1 GAAGAATAAAAD
13 ASLRDQV
20 AAFEARIIE
29 AAIREHGSKRKAAA
43 ALGVDIGTI
52 VRKTNKGGR
61 SPDGEH

>member
-1 GAAGAATAAAAD
+1 MLSRTADNIYWLSRNMERAEN
-13 ASLRDQV
+13 L
-20 AAFEARIIE
+20 ARIIE